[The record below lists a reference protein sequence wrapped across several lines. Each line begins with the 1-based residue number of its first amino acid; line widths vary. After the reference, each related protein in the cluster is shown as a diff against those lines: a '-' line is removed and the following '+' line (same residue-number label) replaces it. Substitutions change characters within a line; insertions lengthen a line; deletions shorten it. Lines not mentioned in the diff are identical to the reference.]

1 MGKDTYRV
9 LRGRPEGKRPQGRS
23 RRGLED
29 IIKMDLKEIGS
40 EVVYWIG
47 LVLGKHKGWAVVN
60 TAMNLHI
67 P

>member
-47 LVLGKHKGWAVVN
+47 LVLGKHK
-60 TAMNLHI
+60 
-67 P
+67 